1 MHTWNVGLIAMAIT
15 TVFLALAQNLIAES
29 PSDDANAAVDAL
41 YAGYIAEYEPLFIQQ
56 RRAWW
61 DASITGTDEAFN
73 RRRDAEQRILKLHG
87 NRETFARIRELR
99 DGGKVTDPV
108 RRRILDAMYL
118 EFLPAQGD
126 PERAKRIVDLESR
139 AEQIFNLHRSPID
152 GREHTENDIRG
163 ILTETSDSKAA
174 EKAWKAYMEVGA
186 KVDST
191 LRELVR
197 LRNETARELG
207 FPNFFALT
215 LATQEID
222 EAELLR
228 LFDELDTLTREPFAR
243 FKKEFDAQRAARF
256 GITADELRPWHFGDL
271 FFQEVPAAGRG
282 VDLDSLLADKDLVA
296 LARLYYLSIGMPV
309 EDVLARSD
317 LFEKAGKSP
326 HAYCTDMDRAGDIR
340 IFCNLAPNLMSL
352 DTLLHELG
360 HAVYDKYLDPE
371 LPFVLRQAASPIT
384 TEGIA
389 LLLGSMAKNG
399 EFLEKIVGVPP
410 EQAKV
415 VAQAVRQTLR
425 DEKLVFSRWAQV
437 MVRFEHG
444 MYSNPDQ
451 DLGKLWWGLKQKYQ
465 LLNPP
470 DDPSRPDYGAKNH
483 IVAAPVYYHSYM
495 MGDLFSAQLQE
506 HLARRVLNVSD
517 PMATSFVGHTEV
529 AAVMREKVF
538 APGRR
543 ETWNS
548 LTRLATGEPLSARAF
563 VKLYLE
569 PQQQTGG
576 GNEPRIP

>member
-1 MHTWNVGLIAMAIT
+1 MHTWNVGFIAMTIAMIL
-15 TVFLALAQNLIAES
+15 VLAAENLTAEP
-29 PSDDANAAVDAL
+29 PSDDADAAVDAL
-41 YAGYIAEYEPLFIQQ
+41 YAPYIAAYEPLYIEQQ
-56 RRAWW
+56 QAWW
-61 DASITGTDEAFN
+61 DANITGTDEAFN
-73 RRRDAEQRILKLHG
+73 RRRDAERRILKL
-87 NRETFARIRELR
+87 RADRDTFARIKALR

-108 RRRILDAMYL
+108 RRRILDCLYL

-126 PERAKRIVDLESR
+126 PERAKRIVDLEAT
-139 AEQIFNLHRSPID
+139 AEQIFNLHRSPFD
-152 GREHTENDIRG
+152 GKDHTENDIRE
-163 ILTETSDSKAA
+163 ILIGTSDPKAA
-174 EKAWKAYMEVGA
+174 EKAWKAYMDVGA

-207 FPNFFALT
+207 FPNFFAMT

-222 EAELLR
+222 EAELFR
-228 LFDELDTLTREPFAR
+228 LFDELDALTREPFER

-256 GITADELRPWHFGDL
+256 GITAAELRPWHYGDL

-282 VDLDSLLADKDLVA
+282 VDLDSLFAGKDLAA
-296 LARLYYLSIGMPV
+296 LARTYYSALGLPV
-309 EDVLARSD
+309 EDILARSD

-326 HAYCTDMDRAGDIR
+326 HAYCTDMNRAGDVR
-340 IFCNLAPNLMSL
+340 LFCNLAPNLMSM

-360 HAVYDKYLDPE
+360 HGVYDKNLDPK

-389 LLLGSMAKNG
+389 LLLGSMAKN
-399 EFLEKIVGVPP
+399 EEYLEKVVGVPP
-410 EQAKV
+410 EQARA

-495 MGDLFSAQLQE
+495 MGDLFAAQLQE
-506 HLARRVLNVSD
+506 HLARRVLNVPD
-517 PMATSFVGHTEV
+517 PMATSFLGHTEV

-538 APGRR
+538 APGKR

-548 LTRLATGEPLSARAF
+548 LTRLATGEPLIARAF
-563 VKLYLE
+563 VRLYLE
-569 PQQQTGG
+569 PQAANGQGK
-576 GNEPRIP
+576 